1 MSNKTTFTVEGI
13 AKLDISQ
20 VKGAVDQMKKGFQGI
35 TLPAGI
41 DKRVAQIFSQMTDE
55 IAEFEVKSKNA
66 TTNADWSRVLS
77 SGQKIMTLYQKLQG
91 QVRQL
96 GDLSEKEMQE
106 LFPSEVVANIK
117 KAETALKDYQAAT
130 KKNTAEIQKQENEL
144 AKLQQRMAK
153 KQGQKQQI
161 ESKKVISGQ
170 EYTNMSKESKVLGQA
185 AAEAK
190 AYLDS
195 LIQKQKEMEATLN
208 QPSKSSKYRALTQ
221 EVQQAQTAYE
231 TATAKATTFETELAN
246 TITVAKQKQALD
258 GLEQE
263 LRETQQAMDAAQAE
277 IQSLGQGNTTALNN
291 LFNALSQIKG
301 VDMTN
306 VPHTLEGVQMVI
318 DQLNAQGLTE
328 VAKQLQHIKTTA
340 ESAQPAFQG
349 LGQNI
354 DKTTDSLNDM
364 TSMKSQVDQLKN
376 SFMHFFSLT
385 SGWMLLRRGIRQAY
399 EAVKEL
405 DDAMTEIA
413 VVSEYTLDDI
423 WAMRDGYTKAASD
436 MGASTIDLV
445 NATKLYVQQGLD
457 LQQAQEIGIET
468 TKMAR
473 IANLDGAEATNLMTA
488 ALRGFNMEMSEANRV
503 NDVYS
508 QLAAKSAAD
517 TEEIATAMSKTAS
530 IAANAGAS
538 FENTSAFL
546 TQIIETTREAPET
559 AGTALKT
566 IIARFQELKKAPS
579 EIGEVDGEMV
589 DANKIETALKTAGV
603 ELRNAQGEFRNFD
616 DVIIELAS
624 KWNNLDVMTQRYI
637 ATMAAGSRQQSRF
650 IALMADS
657 ERLME
662 LTGYAANSAGASND
676 QFNKTLDSLKA
687 KINKLKNA
695 WSLYLQNLA
704 NNQIIKGV
712 VDMLTLLLETV
723 NKITSAMPGFTG
735 SILQAIL
742 TFAAFKAAGAL
753 INKAFGAIG
762 TMLFKQGQTAGMQYS
777 TGVQSGLTKGQT
789 GIKNVLKKIRAL
801 FTKEKWIS
809 KGYTIKFKAD
819 PKALVP
825 YKNAM
830 EAVSAA
836 QADYIKTANSATATD
851 VVRQQS
857 EANLTAAL
865 ASRNLALKT
874 LGVSEAEYNTLQGLG
889 LAQEDLEIA
898 LTNKDVRAKLLKIA
912 ATEWESEADKEAAI
926 SQALVNQQQQM
937 GLLTQAKYLIAL
949 LFGSKA
955 TRQQALDTLA
965 AAGAMGLY
973 TTADGTAT
981 GAQWA
986 LNAAIYA
993 CPLGWLLVLILAVV
1007 AALAVLAIAIENAIE
1022 TDAERSERLSKS
1034 AEAAKEAANEA
1045 NEAYSTLSDSL
1056 KDIQAQQATLD
1067 TMTEETLEWKEQV
1080 VQLNE
1085 QVLELIEKIPE
1096 LAAAV
1101 SLVNGHLTIDAE
1113 VAAPILEAKQQ
1124 DAIVAN
1130 TVAQIANAK
1139 FAENDF
1145 ITKQKKL
1152 PTDKDFLSD
1161 NLHNY
1166 TTSLKDD
1173 EQLFTEY
1180 SQYSNGSAVR
1190 NGHFL
1195 YSPSESDDTYDNKW
1209 SLIWYNNLSD
1219 KDNMTYEDF
1228 KQTTIDTKIAQH
1240 NATNNNRFQYE
1251 QGTDEKG
1258 NAIVTYDYDGLE
1270 QKWVFNEDEMERL
1283 YDEYIRYT
1291 GDKAKL
1297 ELEKERS
1304 MQGYMNTIVAQLDN
1318 DRAGEMELAINELL
1332 ATADLYEKTKVETVD
1347 YSDEYLKSALM
1358 GEGLTDIEAQGELDA
1373 EWSNNDSAKRR
1384 LYEEATGLEYDAE
1397 KVSDDWFKNYAQMK
1411 KIQEV
1416 QQDITDE
1423 ALANEQVASVI
1434 KKDYNAIAAE
1444 MKKAQEENKPSE
1456 LPLDPAE
1463 NISEEVK
1470 KAEEESRLWSS
1481 KFSQGLTEDMSEEAK
1496 NIISENAKMLEEEIT
1511 KLDDR
1516 LTVIVGETLAIK
1528 DYNVAMA
1535 FANLSDSIA
1544 DQDLADSLKLGYTI
1558 STTED
1563 FEGFSQEEY
1572 LGFLQQLNSNSII
1585 AQATA
1590 MREGLTSLN
1599 PAIKATADV
1608 YDKLGGSAF
1617 SAEAQVEELY
1627 NSLDNDTLAELR
1639 EDGNITATEMLE
1651 LAKTNKI
1658 VADTMANTG
1667 IGASDLADYYNL
1679 LGKGLITA
1687 ADAGTGFLNVLTA
1700 INAAQSTIDDSFA
1713 FLDTFEA
1720 SRSETEIGSGMTEI
1734 VANFRELYSKGA
1746 YSDAALKDY
1755 AKAIMGDSWEKI
1767 EQDSS
1772 LNDKQKM
1779 ERVAAQVEALPEE
1792 GENFY
1797 TLWKDF
1803 AQNSGTDMVS
1813 LGEDNS
1819 ILFDGSKIEN
1829 LKQLEQALID
1839 YGYSVEFARGM
1850 IADAQTFG
1858 IGTEDLFEQ
1867 ISQQDALK
1875 TFINQGLI
1883 SEKDGEKI
1891 LTLSESQLKLIADK
1905 MKISIED
1912 AKKMVQD
1919 AINNSDEEISIN
1931 WEIVYDSE
1939 GNLSENIVDEI
1950 LKDNK
1955 FNDEDL
1961 DFLIGLGLDV
1971 TEAKTQLAK
1980 LMTDTNRD
1988 FSDTTFGFNNQDS
2001 ATATSALAQ
2010 MQNNK
2015 LEMATALALME
2026 GYSDEQV
2033 DMAQEKAALE
2043 TERSMA
2049 TAVAVGMAFGT
2060 SNGVLSL
2067 ARTIDKIFG
2076 TKYEEKVSQNLLSN
2090 ARNRVSGAYDA
2101 RISKLENKLQQGSV
2115 GNGIGTNLNFNYGG
2129 LNLPTSVSYD
2139 SNGQKTG
2146 TTGGGTT
2153 ETKEP
2158 DTWEEDYDWLYNLEK
2173 KIAKT
2178 VRERNK
2184 LENEYNL
2191 LLTKGNVTQK
2201 ALLENLR
2208 KQEALENKQLSQ
2220 LEEERTKRQAEVKA
2234 LQKEFSDVN
2243 KYVSWNSKEQRVVIN
2258 EEKMRTDQDSLTSE
2272 FGERIDKAVKE
2283 FERIQDE
2290 LEQIEDDTDDIKTT
2304 QAERLREQ
2312 LDQYAELESRVVDA
2326 LVSER
2331 EKEIE
2336 AMEKMNDVISEANS
2350 DLLDKIQTGIDD
2362 ARNAREIE
2370 EAETDIQDM
2379 EQRLALMRSDTSG
2392 ANALDILKLEE
2403 ELQQA
2408 RQDLMDSKIDQAIDE
2423 LSRQNEI
2430 AQKQREIQIER
2441 ASEQLEVDKETGR
2454 IADQANK
2461 MLTNMVVRGGSKSI
2475 EDLLKSQDSWKSLG
2489 AEQKKQWVDELTTQ
2503 ITGAIIGRSKG
2514 YAVSKTNK
2522 KGDTITFTDKNNKQQ
2537 KGTLQADGTIKVG
2550 NTTYSNVFLGAD
2562 GKYYQKAEGKITNTS
2577 KPAESKPVVPQSNT
2591 SNGTTDVTDLVKK
2604 RVALAIWNNASGH
2617 GWGNGDARKN
2627 KLQEVFGS
2635 QNAKAIQSQV
2645 NRGWRVLQKE
2655 AGSFKYSDYS
2665 YTNMKSKN
2673 WKKYETGGLADF
2685 TGPAWLDGTKARPEY
2700 VLNAEQTQA
2709 FLKLINMLGDF
2720 DDNQTAGGNNYYDI
2734 KIEVDELANDYDV
2747 EQLMDKMKRLIA
2759 DDAAYRNVNSIDL
2772 GRR

>member
-35 TLPAGI
+35 TLPTGI
-41 DKRVAQIFSQMTDE
+41 DQRITKIFSQMTDE
-55 IAEFEVKSKNA
+55 IAEFEVKSKSA
-66 TTNADWSRVLS
+66 TTNADWSRVLN
-77 SGQKIMTLYQKLQG
+77 SGQKIMTLYQRLQG
-91 QVRQL
+91 QVKQL
-96 GDLSEKEMQE
+96 GDLSEKQMQE
-106 LFPSEVVANIK
+106 IFPPEVVANIK
-117 KAETALKDYQAAT
+117 KAEDALKDYQATT

-144 AKLQQRMAK
+144 AKLQQKIAK
-153 KQGQKQQI
+153 KQGKKQQVESQTAVSNAEYKNLQNQQKALGDAAI
-161 ESKKVISGQ
+161 EAADKLEEARQKAEAYKNSMQNPQNAEKSSTYRNLV
-170 EYTNMSKESKVLGQA
+170 KEVA
-185 AAEAK
+185 AAEQAYKTASQASK
-190 AYLDS
+190 AFD
-195 LIQKQKEMEATLN
+195 
-208 QPSKSSKYRALTQ
+208 
-221 EVQQAQTAYE
+221 AQM
-231 TATAKATTFETELAN
+231 AN
-246 TITVAKQKQALD
+246 TTSVTKQQQTLD

-263 LRETQQAMDAAQAE
+263 LKDIQQAMDTAQTE
-277 IQSLGQGNTTALNN
+277 IQTLGQGNTDALTN

-318 DQLNAQGLTE
+318 DQLNTQGLTE
-328 VAKQLQHIKTTA
+328 VAQRLEQIKSIA
-340 ESAQPAFQG
+340 EGAQSSFQG
-349 LGQNI
+349 FRRKI
-354 DKTTDSLNDM
+354 DETNDSLNDM

-589 DANKIETALKTAGV
+589 DTNKIETALKTAGV

-616 DVIIELAS
+616 DVIIELAG
-624 KWNNLDVMTQRYI
+624 KWDSLDVMTQRYI

-676 QFNKTLDSLKA
+676 QFNKTLDSLEA

-704 NNQIIKGV
+704 NNKIIKAT
-712 VDMLTLLLETV
+712 VDMLTLLLEMI
-723 NKITSAMPGFTG
+723 NSITAIMPGFTG
-735 SILQAIL
+735 SIFQAIL
-742 TFAAFKAAGAL
+742 TFAAFRAAAAL
-753 INKAFGAIG
+753 INKTFGVIG

-777 TGVQSGLTKGQT
+777 TGVQSGLIKGQA

-801 FTKEKWIS
+801 FTKEKWIG

-819 PKALVP
+819 PKALAP
-825 YKNAM
+825 YTKAM
-830 EAVSAA
+830 MDL
-836 QADYIKTANSATATD
+836 ADAERNRDLVAKSTLATD
-851 VVRQQS
+851 KLKTDA
-857 EANLTAAL
+857 EAQLTAAT
-865 ASRNLALKT
+865 AARHAALEG
-874 LGVSEAEYNTLQGLG
+874 LGVSEAEYNALQGLG
-889 LAQEDLEIA
+889 LAQDELEVA
-898 LTNKDVRAKLLKIA
+898 LTNKDVRAKLLEIT
-912 ATEWESEADKEAAI
+912 ATKGLSDEEKKAAI
-926 SQALVNQQQQM
+926 SQALINTQQQM

-965 AAGAMGLY
+965 AAGAMGLK
-973 TTADGTAT
+973 TAADGTAT

-1007 AALAVLAIAIENAIE
+1007 AALAVLAVAMAKAIE
-1022 TDAERSERLSKS
+1022 TDAERYERLNKS

-1056 KDIQAQQATLD
+1056 KDIRAQQATID
-1067 TMTEETLEWKEQV
+1067 TMTEGTLEWKEQV
-1080 VQLNE
+1080 IQLNE

-1096 LAAAV
+1096 LAAAI
-1101 SLVNGHLTIDAE
+1101 SLVNGRLTIDAE
-1113 VAAPILEAKQQ
+1113 IAAPILEAKHQ

-1139 FAENDF
+1139 LTENEFA
-1145 ITKQKKL
+1145 TKQKKL
-1152 PTDKDFLSD
+1152 PGAEDFLPD
-1161 NLHNY
+1161 NLY
-1166 TTSLKDD
+1166 DYITSLRDD
-1173 EQLFTEY
+1173 KQLFTEY
-1180 SQYSNGSAVR
+1180 SKYSNGSAVR
-1190 NGHFL
+1190 KGHFL
-1195 YSPSESDDTYDNKW
+1195 YSSSASNNTYNNRW
-1209 SLIWYNNLSD
+1209 SLAWYNNLAD
-1219 KDNMTYEDF
+1219 KGAMTYEDF
-1228 KQTTIDTKIAQH
+1228 KQTTIDTQIEQH
-1240 NATNNNRFQYE
+1240 NATNNNRFEYE
-1251 QGTDEKG
+1251 QGTDEEG
-1258 NAIVTYDYDGLE
+1258 NAIVTYDYNGLE

-1283 YDEYIRYT
+1283 YNEYINHIW
-1291 GDKAKL
+1291 DKARL

-1332 ATADLYEKTKVETVD
+1332 ATADLYEKTKVEIVD

-1358 GEGLTDIEAQGELDA
+1358 DEGLTDIEAQGELDA
-1373 EWSNNDSAKRR
+1373 EWSSNDSAKRR

-1397 KVSDDWFKNYAQMK
+1397 KVNDDWFKNYAQMK

-1444 MKKAQEENKPSE
+1444 MGK
-1456 LPLDPAE
+1456 
-1463 NISEEVK
+1463 VK
-1470 KAEEESRLWSS
+1470 EESTTWSS
-1481 KFSQGLTEDMSEEAK
+1481 KLSEDFSEDTSTEAQ
-1496 NIISENAKMLEEEIT
+1496 NIILENAKMLEEEIT

-1516 LTVIVGETLAIK
+1516 LTAIVGKTLKIK

-1535 FANLSDSIA
+1535 FANLSESIA
-1544 DQDLADSLKLGYTI
+1544 DQNLADSLKLGYNI
-1558 STTED
+1558 STTKD

-1572 LGFLQQLNSNSII
+1572 LGFLQQLNSNSVI

-1599 PAIKATADV
+1599 PAIKATAV
-1608 YDKLGGSAF
+1608 AYAELGGSAF

-1627 NSLDNDTLAELR
+1627 NSLDNDTLEKLR

-1700 INAAQSTIDDSFA
+1700 INAAQSTINDSFA

-1734 VANFRELYSKGA
+1734 IANFRELYSKGA

-1755 AKAIMGDSWEKI
+1755 AKAIMGDLWEKI

-1779 ERVAAQVEALPEE
+1779 ERVAAQVEALPED

-1839 YGYSVEFARGM
+1839 YGYSIEFARGM
-1850 IADAQTFG
+1850 IADAQAFG

-1905 MKISIED
+1905 MKVSIDD

-1919 AINNSDEEISIN
+1919 AINKGDEKISIN
-1931 WEIVYDSE
+1931 WRTVYDSE
-1939 GNLSENIVDEI
+1939 GNLSKNIVDEI

-1955 FNDEDL
+1955 FDVQDL
-1961 DFLIGLGLDV
+1961 DFLVDLGLDV

-1988 FSDTTFGFNNQDS
+1988 FSATTFGFNNQDS

-2015 LEMATALALME
+2015 LEMATALALMH
-2026 GYSDEQV
+2026 GYSNEKV
-2033 DMAQEKAALE
+2033 DTVQEKTALE

-2049 TAVAVGMAFGT
+2049 TAVAVGMAFGI
-2060 SNGVLSL
+2060 SQGGL
-2067 ARTIDKIFG
+2067 ALAKTFDSIFG
-2076 TKYEEKVSQNLLSN
+2076 TDYAAQISQNLLSE
-2090 ARNRVSGAYDA
+2090 ARSNVSEAYDA
-2101 RISKLENKLQQGSV
+2101 RINELENKLQQESV
-2115 GNGIGTNLNFNYGG
+2115 DNGIGNNLDFDYGD
-2129 LNLPTSVSYD
+2129 LNLTTSSSYD
-2139 SNGQKTG
+2139 PNGQKTG

-2153 ETKEP
+2153 KDEEP
-2158 DTWEEDYDWLYNLEK
+2158 DTWQEDYDWLYNLEK

-2178 VRERNK
+2178 IRERNK
-2184 LENEYNL
+2184 LESEYNL
-2191 LLTKGNVTQK
+2191 LLTKGNVTQE

-2234 LQKEFSDVN
+2234 LQKEFSDVS
-2243 KYVSWNSKEQRVVIN
+2243 KYVTWNSNEQRVVIN
-2258 EEKMRTDQDSLTSE
+2258 EEKMRTDQDSLTQE
-2272 FGERIDKAVKE
+2272 FGERIDKAVEE

-2290 LEQIEDDTDDIKTT
+2290 LEQIADDTDDIKTT
-2304 QAERLREQ
+2304 QAERLRDQ
-2312 LDQYAELESRVVDA
+2312 LDQYAELESRVIDA

-2336 AMEKMNDVISEANS
+2336 VMEKMNDVISEANS
-2350 DLLDKIQTGIDD
+2350 NLLDKIQTGIDD
-2362 ARNAREIE
+2362 VRNAREME

-2423 LSRQNEI
+2423 LSRQNEL
-2430 AQKQREIQIER
+2430 AQQQRERQIEL
-2441 ASEQLEVDKETGR
+2441 AQNQLEVDQNNGV
-2454 IADQANK
+2454 IAAQTNK
-2461 MLTNMVVRGGSKSI
+2461 MLTDMVVKGDMTTI
-2475 EDLLKSQDSWKSLG
+2475 QNLLKGTDTWEAMA

-2503 ITGAIIGRSKG
+2503 ITNAIIGRSKG
-2514 YAVSKTNK
+2514 YAVSETNK
-2522 KGDTITFTDKNNKQQ
+2522 KGDSITFTDKNNKQQ

-2550 NTTYSNVFLGAD
+2550 NTTYSDVFLGAD
-2562 GKYYQKAEGKITNTS
+2562 GKYYQKAEGKITNMS
-2577 KPAESKPVVPQSNT
+2577 KSTESKLAAPQSDT

-2604 RVALAIWNNASGH
+2604 RVALAIWNNASAY
-2617 GWGNGDARKN
+2617 GWGSGDTRKN

-2635 QNAKAIQSQV
+2635 QNAKAIQTQI
-2645 NRGWRVLQKE
+2645 NRGWEALQKE

-2665 YTNMKSKN
+2665 YTNMKNKN

-2700 VLNAEQTQA
+2700 VLNAAQTQA
-2709 FLKLINMLGDF
+2709 FLKLVNMLSDF
-2720 DDNQTAGGNNYYDI
+2720 DDSSTAGGNNYYDV

-2759 DDAAYRNVNSIDL
+2759 DDAVYRNVNAIDL

>member
-20 VKGAVDQMKKGFQGI
+20 VKSAVDQMKKGFQGI
-35 TLPAGI
+35 TIPSGI
-41 DKRVAQIFSQMTDE
+41 DQRITKIFSQMTDE
-55 IAEFEVKSKNA
+55 IAEFEVKSKSA
-66 TTNADWSRVLS
+66 TTNADWSRVLN
-77 SGQKIMTLYQKLQG
+77 SGQKIMTLYQRLQG
-91 QVRQL
+91 QVKQL
-96 GDLSEKEMQE
+96 GDLSEKQMQE
-106 LFPSEVVANIK
+106 IFPPEVVANIK
-117 KAETALKDYQAAT
+117 KAEDALKDYQATT
-130 KKNTAEIQKQENEL
+130 KKNTTEIQKQESEL
-144 AKLQQRMAK
+144 AKLQQKIAK
-153 KQGQKQQI
+153 KQGKKQQVENQTAVSNAEYKNLQNQQKALGDAAI
-161 ESKKVISGQ
+161 E
-170 EYTNMSKESKVLGQA
+170 A
-185 AAEAK
+185 ANKLEEARQKAEAYKSSMQNPQNAEKSSTYRNLVKEIATAEQAYKTASQASK
-190 AYLDS
+190 AFDAQMANTTSVTKQQQTLDS
-195 LIQKQKEMEATLN
+195 
-208 QPSKSSKYRALTQ
+208 
-221 EVQQAQTAYE
+221 
-231 TATAKATTFETELAN
+231 
-246 TITVAKQKQALD
+246 
-258 GLEQE
+258 LEQE
-263 LRETQQAMDAAQAE
+263 LKDIQQAMDTAQTE
-277 IQSLGQGNTTALNN
+277 IQMLGQGNTDALTN

-306 VPHTLEGVQMVI
+306 VPHTLEGVQIVI
-318 DQLNAQGLTE
+318 DQLNTQGLTE
-328 VAKQLQHIKTTA
+328 VAQRLEQIKSIA
-340 ESAQPAFQG
+340 EGAQSSFQG
-349 LGQNI
+349 FRQKI
-354 DKTTDSLNDM
+354 DETNDSLNDM

-676 QFNKTLDSLKA
+676 QFNKTLDSLEA

-704 NNQIIKGV
+704 NNQIIKAT
-712 VDMLTLLLETV
+712 VDMLTLLLETI
-723 NKITSAMPGFTG
+723 NSITAIMPGFTG
-735 SILQAIL
+735 SIFQAIL
-742 TFAAFKAAGAL
+742 TLVAFKAAGAL
-753 INKAFGAIG
+753 INKAFGVIG

-777 TGVQSGLTKGQT
+777 TGIQSGLLNSQA

-801 FTKEKWIS
+801 FTKEKWLARPQE
-809 KGYTIKFKAD
+809 IKWKINTQGIKQLQDAT
-819 PKALVP
+819 A
-825 YKNAM
+825 A
-830 EAVSAA
+830 ASAA
-836 QADYIKTANSATATD
+836 QARYNSLGGIGVVTDEARANAAQE
-851 VVRQQS
+851 VVTTEIMRKQ
-857 EANLTAAL
+857 AL
-865 ASRNLALKT
+865 DA
-874 LGVSEAEYNTLQGLG
+874 LGVSEAQYNTLQSLG
-889 LAQEDLEIA
+889 LQQEQMDIA
-898 LTNKDVRAKLLKIA
+898 LSNKEVMQNLLHIA
-912 ATEWESEADKEAAI
+912 SLEGLSDAERKEMI
-926 SQALVNQQQQM
+926 QQTLANKQTQI
-937 GLLTQAKYLIAL
+937 GLLTRIGYIAQV
-949 LFGSKA
+949 LFSKKVVEKDA
-955 TRQQALDTLA
+955 QGHFTNA
-965 AAGAMGLY
+965 AALWME
-973 TTADGTAT
+973 TAAKNGSTV
-981 GAQWA
+981 AQWA

-1007 AALAVLAIAIENAIE
+1007 AALAVLAVAMAKAIE
-1022 TDAERSERLSKS
+1022 TDAERYERLNKS

-1056 KDIQAQQATLD
+1056 KDIRAQQATID
-1067 TMTEETLEWKEQV
+1067 TMTEGTLEWKEQV
-1080 VQLNE
+1080 IQLNE

-1096 LAAAV
+1096 LAAAI
-1101 SLVNGHLTIDAE
+1101 SLVNGRLTIDAE
-1113 VAAPILEAKQQ
+1113 IAAPILEAKQQ

-1139 FAENDF
+1139 LTENEFA
-1145 ITKQKKL
+1145 TKQKKL
-1152 PTDKDFLSD
+1152 PGAEDFLSD
-1161 NLHNY
+1161 NLYNY
-1166 TTSLKDD
+1166 ITSLRDD

-1180 SQYSNGSAVR
+1180 SKYSNGSAVR
-1190 NGHFL
+1190 KGHFL
-1195 YSPSESDDTYDNKW
+1195 YSPGESNDTYDNKW
-1209 SLIWYNNLSD
+1209 SLIWYNNLTD

-1258 NAIVTYDYDGLE
+1258 NAIVTYDYDGFE
-1270 QKWVFNEDEMERL
+1270 QKWVFNEDEMKRL
-1283 YDEYIRYT
+1283 YNEYIT
-1291 GDKAKL
+1291 NIGDKARL

-1318 DRAGEMELAINELL
+1318 DRAGEMEFAINELL
-1332 ATADLYEKTKVETVD
+1332 ATADLYEKTRVEIVD
-1347 YSDEYLKSALM
+1347 YSNEYLKSALM
-1358 GEGLTDIEAQGELDA
+1358 GEGLTEGEAQGELDA
-1373 EWSNNDSAKRR
+1373 EWSNNDSAKKR
-1384 LYEEATGLEYDAE
+1384 LYEEATGLEYNAE

-1423 ALANEQVASVI
+1423 ALTNEQVASVI
-1434 KKDYNAIAAE
+1434 KKDYNAIAAAME
-1444 MKKAQEENKPSE
+1444 KAQKEGTT
-1456 LPLDPAE
+1456 
-1463 NISEEVK
+1463 
-1470 KAEEESRLWSS
+1470 WSS
-1481 KFSQGLTEDMSEEAK
+1481 KLTEDFAEDTSTEAQ

-1516 LTVIVGETLAIK
+1516 LTAIVGETLAIK

-1535 FANLSDSIA
+1535 FANLSESITN
-1544 DQDLADSLKLGYTI
+1544 QDLAYSLKLGYTI

-1563 FEGFSQEEY
+1563 FGNFSQEEY
-1572 LGFLQQLNSNSII
+1572 LGFLQQLNSNSVI

-1599 PAIKATADV
+1599 PAIKATAV
-1608 YDKLGGSAF
+1608 AYTELGGSAF

-1700 INAAQSTIDDSFA
+1700 INAAQSTIEDSFA

-1734 VANFRELYSKGA
+1734 IANFRELYSKGA

-1779 ERVAAQVEALPEE
+1779 ERVVAQVEALPEE

-1803 AQNSGTDMVS
+1803 ARNSGTDMVS

-1819 ILFDGSKIEN
+1819 ILFDGSKIKN

-2076 TKYEEKVSQNLLSN
+2076 TKYEEKVSQNLLSD
-2090 ARNRVSGAYDA
+2090 ARNRVSGAYDT
-2101 RISKLENKLQQGSV
+2101 RISELENKLQQGSV
-2115 GNGIGTNLNFNYGG
+2115 GNGIGNNLNFNYGG
-2129 LNLPTSVSYD
+2129 LNIPTSVSYD
-2139 SNGQKTG
+2139 PNGQRTG

-2153 ETKEP
+2153 KDEEP
-2158 DTWEEDYDWLYNLEK
+2158 DTWQEDYDWLYNLEK

-2178 VRERNK
+2178 IRERNK

-2201 ALLENLR
+2201 ALLENLS

-2234 LQKEFSDVN
+2234 LQKEFSDVS

-2272 FGERIDKAVKE
+2272 FGERIDKAVEE

-2312 LDQYAELESRVVDA
+2312 LDQYAELESRVIEA

-2336 AMEKMNDVISEANS
+2336 AMENMNDIISEANS

-2362 ARNAREIE
+2362 ARNAREME

-2403 ELQQA
+2403 DLQQA

-2423 LSRQNEI
+2423 LSRQNEL
-2430 AQKQREIQIER
+2430 AQQQRERQIEL
-2441 ASEQLEVDKETGR
+2441 AQNQLEVDQNNGV
-2454 IADQANK
+2454 IAAQTNK
-2461 MLTNMVVRGGSKSI
+2461 MLTDMVLKGDMTAI
-2475 EDLLKSQDSWKSLG
+2475 QNLLKGTDAWDAMA

-2503 ITGAIIGRSKG
+2503 ITNAIIGRSKG
-2514 YAVSKTNK
+2514 YAVSETNK

-2562 GKYYQKAEGKITNTS
+2562 GKYYQKAEGKITNMS
-2577 KPAESKPVVPQSNT
+2577 KPAESKPVVSQSNT

-2604 RVALAIWNNASGH
+2604 RVALAIWNNASAY
-2617 GWGNGDARKN
+2617 GWGSGDTRKN

-2645 NRGWRVLQKE
+2645 NRGWKTLQKE

-2665 YTNMKSKN
+2665 YTNMKNKN

-2709 FLKLINMLGDF
+2709 FLKLVNMLGDF
-2720 DDNQTAGGNNYYDI
+2720 DDNQTAGGNNYYDV

>member
-41 DKRVAQIFSQMTDE
+41 DKRVAQIFSQMTNE
-55 IAEFEVKSKNA
+55 IAEFEVKSKSA

-77 SGQKIMTLYQKLQG
+77 SGQKIMGLYQKLQG

-96 GDLSEKEMQE
+96 GDLSEKQIQE
-106 LFPSEVVANIK
+106 LFPPEVVANIK
-117 KAETALKDYQAAT
+117 KAEDALKSYQATT
-130 KKNTAEIQKQENEL
+130 KKNTAEIQKQEAEL
-144 AKLQQRMAK
+144 AKLQQKMAK
-153 KQGQKQQI
+153 KQGQKQQV
-161 ESKKVISGQ
+161 ESKKVVSSQ
-170 EYTNMSKESKVLGQA
+170 EYTNMGKESKALGQA

-190 AYLDS
+190 AHLDS

-208 QPSKSSKYRALTQ
+208 QPSKSSKYRTLSQ

-231 TATAKATTFETELAN
+231 TATAKAMAFEAEMAN
-246 TITVAKQKQALD
+246 TTTVAKQKQALD

-277 IQSLGQGNTTALNN
+277 IQSLGQGNTAALTN
-291 LFNALSQIKG
+291 LFNVLSQIKG

-318 DQLNAQGLTE
+318 DQLNTQGLTG
-328 VAKQLQHIKTTA
+328 VAQQLQQIKTTA

-354 DKTTDSLNDM
+354 DKATDSLNDM
-364 TSMKSQVDQLKN
+364 TSMRSQVDQLKN

-436 MGASTIDLV
+436 MGAATLDLV
-445 NATKLYVQQGLD
+445 NATKLYVQQGMD
-457 LQQAQEIGIET
+457 LQQAQEVGIET

-488 ALRGFNMEMSEANRV
+488 ALRGFNMEMNEANRV

-603 ELRNAQGEFRNFD
+603 ELRNAQGGFRNFD
-616 DVIIELAS
+616 DVIIELAG

-676 QFNKTLDSLKA
+676 QFNKTLDSLEA
-687 KINKLKNA
+687 KVNKLKNA

-704 NNQIIKGV
+704 NNQIIKGA
-712 VDMLTLLLETV
+712 VDMLTLLLETI
-723 NKITSAMPGFTG
+723 NSITAIMPGFTG
-735 SILQAIL
+735 SIFQAIL

-753 INKAFGAIG
+753 INKAFNAIG
-762 TMLFKQGQTAGMQYS
+762 PMLFKQGKVAGTQYSAGMK
-777 TGVQSGLTKGQT
+777 SGLLSGQV
-789 GIKNVLKKIRAL
+789 GIKSVLKKIRAL
-801 FTKEKWIS
+801 FAKEKWIG

-819 PKALVP
+819 PKALIP
-825 YKNAM
+825 YTNAM
-830 EAVSAA
+830 KAVNAA
-836 QADYIKTANSATATD
+836 QANYNATAASTTATNKMKT
-851 VVRQQS
+851 QS
-857 EANLTAAL
+857 ENELTAAL
-865 ASRNLALKT
+865 ASRDLALKAM
-874 LGVSEAEYNTLQGLG
+874 GVSEAEYTALQGLG
-889 LAQEDLEIA
+889 LAQDELEVA
-898 LTNKDVRAKLLKIA
+898 LTNQDVRAKLLEIA
-912 ATEWESEADKEAAI
+912 ATKGLSDEEKKAAI
-926 SQALVNQQQQM
+926 SQALINTQQQM

-949 LFGSKA
+949 LFGSQA

-965 AAGAMGLY
+965 AAGAMGLK
-973 TTADGTAT
+973 TAADGTAT

-993 CPLGWLLVLILAVV
+993 CPLGWILVLILAVV

-1022 TDAERSERLSKS
+1022 TDAERSERLSKA
-1034 AEAAKEAANEA
+1034 AEAAKEAADEA
-1045 NEAYSTLSDSL
+1045 NEAYSALSDSL
-1056 KDIQAQQATLD
+1056 KDIQAQQVTLD
-1067 TMTEETLEWKEQV
+1067 NMTEETLEWKEQV
-1080 VQLNE
+1080 IQLNG
-1085 QVLELIEKIPE
+1085 QVLELLEKIPE

-1101 SLVNGHLTIDAE
+1101 SLVNGRLTIDTE
-1113 VAAPILEAKQQ
+1113 IAAPILEEKRQ
-1124 DAIVAN
+1124 DAIAAN

-1139 FAENDF
+1139 LAENEF
-1145 ITKQKKL
+1145 IIKQKKL
-1152 PTDKDFLSD
+1152 PNAEDFLSS
-1161 NLHNY
+1161 NLKEY
-1166 TTSLKDD
+1166 VTSLD
-1173 EQLFTEY
+1173 EGKQLLTEY
-1180 SQYSNGSAVR
+1180 DNFSNGSRVTTD
-1190 NGHFL
+1190 HFL
-1195 YSPSESDDTYDNKW
+1195 YSLSDSDDDYNNKW
-1209 SLIWYNNLSD
+1209 SLTWYDNLA
-1219 KDNMTYEDF
+1219 KQGNMTYEDF
-1228 KQTTIDTKIAQH
+1228 KQITIDTQIAQH
-1240 NATNNNRFQYE
+1240 DATNNNRFKYD
-1251 QGTDEKG
+1251 QGTDENG
-1258 NAIVTYDYDGLE
+1258 NAIVTYDYDGRE
-1270 QKWVFNEDEMERL
+1270 QKWVFNEKEMERL
-1283 YDEYIRYT
+1283 YNEYIPHI
-1291 GDKAKL
+1291 GDKARL
-1297 ELEKERS
+1297 ELEKERN
-1304 MQGYMNTIVAQLDN
+1304 MQGYMNAIVTQLDN

-1332 ATADLYEKTKVETVD
+1332 ATADLYEKTKVESAG
-1347 YSDEYLKSALM
+1347 YGDEYLKSALM
-1358 GEGLTDIEAQGELDA
+1358 GEGLTDAEAQGELDA
-1373 EWSNNDSAKRR
+1373 EWSNNDSAKKR
-1384 LYEEATGLEYDAE
+1384 LYEEATGLDYDAE

-1423 ALANEQVASVI
+1423 ALVNEQVTAVI
-1434 KKDYNAIAAE
+1434 KKDYNAIAVAME
-1444 MKKAQEENKPSE
+1444 EAKKTGKTWSSE
-1456 LPLDPAE
+1456 L
-1463 NISEEVK
+1463 
-1470 KAEEESRLWSS
+1470 
-1481 KFSQGLTEDMSEEAK
+1481 SQGFTEDMSAEAQ
-1496 NIISENAKMLEEEIT
+1496 NIILENAKILETEMT
-1511 KLDDR
+1511 KLNDR
-1516 LTVIVGETLAIK
+1516 LTAVVGTSLEIK

-1535 FANLSDSIA
+1535 FANLSESVT
-1544 DQDLADSLKLGYTI
+1544 DQDLDYSLKLGYTL
-1558 STTED
+1558 STTEE
-1563 FEGFSQEEY
+1563 FGSLSQEEY
-1572 LGFLQQLNSNSII
+1572 LGFLQQLNSNSTI

-1590 MREGLTSLN
+1590 MREGLASLN
-1599 PAIKATADV
+1599 PAIKATAV
-1608 YDKLGGSAF
+1608 AYAELGGSAF

-1627 NSLDNDTLAELR
+1627 NSLDSDTLTALR

-1651 LAKTNKI
+1651 LAKTNKT
-1658 VADTMANTG
+1658 VADAMANTG

-1720 SRSETEIGSGMTEI
+1720 SRSETEIGSGMAEI

-1746 YSDAALKDY
+1746 YSDTALKDY
-1755 AKAIMGDSWEKI
+1755 AEAIMGDSWKQI

-1779 ERVAAQVEALPEE
+1779 EKVAAQVEALPEE

-1803 AQNSGTDMVS
+1803 AQNSGTDIVS
-1813 LGEDNS
+1813 LGQDNS
-1819 ILFDGSKIEN
+1819 IMFDGSKIEN

-1839 YGYSVEFARGM
+1839 YGYSVEFAKGM

-1875 TFINQGLI
+1875 TFVSQGLI
-1883 SEKDGEKI
+1883 SEKDGKKI

-1905 MKISIED
+1905 MKISVDD

-1919 AINNSDEEISIN
+1919 AIDKGDEKISIN
-1931 WEIVYDSE
+1931 WRTVYDSE

-1950 LKDNK
+1950 LADNK
-1955 FNDEDL
+1955 FTDEDL
-1961 DFLIGLGLDV
+1961 NFLISLGLDE

-1988 FSDTTFGFNNQDS
+1988 FSATTFGFNNQDS

-2026 GYSDEQV
+2026 GYSDDKVALE
-2033 DMAQEKAALE
+2033 QEKAALE

-2049 TAVAVGMAFGT
+2049 TAVAVGMSFGSSQGMMAVVGWIDSVFGT
-2060 SNGVLSL
+2060 NYSSEL
-2067 ARTIDKIFG
+2067 AQHTLTSSRST
-2076 TKYEEKVSQNLLSN
+2076 VSK
-2090 ARNRVSGAYDA
+2090 AYDT
-2101 RISKLENKLQQGSV
+2101 RITELEKKIQQTSL
-2115 GNGIGTNLNFNYGG
+2115 GNGTDNGIDLSFDG
-2129 LNLPTSVSYD
+2129 LNLSTSSSYD
-2139 SNGQKTG
+2139 PSGQNTG
-2146 TTGGGTT
+2146 TTGGTT
-2153 ETKEP
+2153 KTEEP

-2173 KIAKT
+2173 QIAKT
-2178 VRERNK
+2178 IRERNK
-2184 LENEYNL
+2184 LESEYNL
-2191 LLTKGNVTQK
+2191 LLTKGNVTQE

-2208 KQEALENKQLSQ
+2208 KQELLENKQLGQ
-2220 LEEERTKRQAEVKA
+2220 LETERTKRSQE
-2234 LQKEFSDVN
+2234 LKELRSEYSDVSQ
-2243 KYVSWNSKEQRVVIN
+2243 YVKWNESEQRVEIN
-2258 EEKMRTDQDSLTSE
+2258 HDKIEKLSGTTDVEL
-2272 FGERIDKAVKE
+2272 GERIDKAVEE
-2283 FERIQDE
+2283 FERLQEE

-2312 LDQYAELESRVVDA
+2312 LDQYAELESRVIDA

-2336 AMEKMNDVISEANS
+2336 AMEKMNDVISETNS

-2362 ARNAREIE
+2362 ARNAREME

-2408 RQDLMDSKIDQAIDE
+2408 RQDFIDSKIDQAIDE
-2423 LSRQNEI
+2423 LSRQNDI

-2454 IADQANK
+2454 IAALANNA
-2461 MLTNMVVRGGSKSI
+2461 LTDMVVKGGSKSV
-2475 EDLLKSQDSWKSLG
+2475 EDLLKNQESWTSLG
-2489 AEQKKQWVDELTTQ
+2489 AEQKKQWVDELTAQMTS
-2503 ITGAIIGRSKG
+2503 AIIGRSKG
-2514 YAVSKTNK
+2514 YAVSETNK
-2522 KGDTITFTDKNNKQQ
+2522 KGDSITFTDKNNKQQ

-2550 NTTYSNVFLGAD
+2550 NTTYSDVFLGAD
-2562 GKYYQKAEGKITNTS
+2562 GKYHQRDEGKITDVS
-2577 KPAESKPVVPQSNT
+2577 KQVNPKPPTPQPEAN
-2591 SNGTTDVTDLVKK
+2591 NGTTDVTDLVKK
-2604 RVALAIWNNASGH
+2604 RVALTIWNSASAH
-2617 GWGNGDARKN
+2617 GWDHGGTRRS
-2627 KLQEVFGS
+2627 KLQEVFGN
-2635 QNAKAIQSQV
+2635 QNAKDIQAQV
-2645 NRGWRVLQKE
+2645 DRGWEVLKKE
-2655 AGSFKYSDYS
+2655 AGSFKYSDYN
-2665 YTNMKSKN
+2665 YTNMKNKG

-2700 VLNAEQTQA
+2700 VLNAAQTQA
-2709 FLKLINMLGDF
+2709 FLKLVNMLGDF
-2720 DDNQTAGGNNYYDI
+2720 DDNPTASGNNYYDV
-2734 KIEVDELANDYDV
+2734 KIEVDEISNDYDV

-2759 DDAAYRNVNSIDL
+2759 DDAAYRNVSAIDL